1 MRYDVTVHVKK
12 NNKLR
17 NQMQNIGAKLKEDLC
32 MNQISNVKIAKT
44 PHCILIFNVT
54 KSLKNPLLPILGINV
69 DPPAERL
76 IVVGHSQPIT
86 LIIFTRFKDS
96 C

>member
-32 MNQISNVKIAKT
+32 MNPISNVKIAKT
-44 PHCILIFNVT
+44 PHCILVFNVT
-54 KSLKNPLLPILGINV
+54 KS
-69 DPPAERL
+69 
-76 IVVGHSQPIT
+76 
-86 LIIFTRFKDS
+86 FKKS
-96 C
+96 VASNIGN